1 MEMHQRGVRV
11 VYFEAGTRYLI
22 HWVDRDRGRRTAF
35 WRTQC
40 SVRKVL
46 VQLCSFNHQCRC
58 VYAQLPQNNIQPDC
72 ARETELMALF
82 RLDNKQDLRYK
93 QRSVVLTGHGR
104 SSSENNND
112 E

>member
-11 VYFEAGTRYLI
+11 AHFEPGTRYLI
-22 HWVDRDRGRRTAF
+22 HWVDRDRGRGTAF

-40 SVRKVL
+40 SVGKVL
-46 VQLCSFNHQCRC
+46 VQLCSFNHQCIC
-58 VYAQLPQNNIQPDC
+58 VYARLPQNNIQSDC
-72 ARETELMALF
+72 ARETEMVTVF

-93 QRSVVLTGHGR
+93 QQSVVLTGHGR
-104 SSSENNND
+104 LSSEDNNN